1 MELYY
6 DNSKKL
12 ETVTG
17 GVTVTGTLTATAL
30 VGDGSAITNLPV
42 TGVSVGKVFFLGAR

>member
-30 VGDGSAITNLPV
+30 VGDGSALTNLPA